1 MKTKSEKKPP
11 LKNAPRKINGES
23 FPARRIPANVL
34 KRTLEIATSPEDGF
48 WLNQNPSCAPP
59 ASYEFYFSVRR
70 STAYEKLRLAR
81 NCLMQRD
88 YKNLAKIL
96 ASNHLG
102 DTLLQRASFQIF
114 TEYSNVLQKCPKF
127 YTKMDQLRVEPT
139 PPQAESPTVGDKAL
153 DESLDAIL
161 S

>member
-1 MKTKSEKKPP
+1 MKTKAEKQSP
-11 LKNAPRKINGES
+11 LKTAPRKIKGEN

-48 WLNQNPSCAPP
+48 WVNQNPSCAPP
-59 ASYEFYFSVRR
+59 ASNEFYFNVRR

-96 ASNHLG
+96 ASNHMG
-102 DTLLQRASFQIF
+102 ETLLQRASFQIF
-114 TEYSNVLQKCPKF
+114 MEYSKVLQKCPKF
-127 YTKMDQLRVEPT
+127 YTKMEQLRVEEPT
-139 PPQAESPTVGDKAL
+139 PSKRPTDEDKEL
-153 DESLDAIL
+153 DESLNDIL